1 MSKTHIETWRSVLG
15 LGRFLFWYAIAAA
28 VVLILLPWLG
38 QELQSRYEALSS
50 PSRLLSIGGFFAV
63 VAAWQ
68 LLGMRGRL
76 KGLRPGR
83 REGDNDTA

>member
-1 MSKTHIETWRSVLG
+1 MSKTQVETWKSVLG

-28 VVLILLPWLG
+28 VLLILLPWLG

-50 PSRLLSIGGFFAV
+50 ASRLLSIAGFFAI

-68 LLGMRGRL
+68 LLSMRGRL
-76 KGLRPGR
+76 KSLRPGR
-83 REGDNDTA
+83 REGDNDAA

>member
-1 MSKTHIETWRSVLG
+1 MSKTQSETWKSVLG

-28 VVLILLPWLG
+28 VLLILLPWLG
-38 QELQSRYEALSS
+38 QELQSRYEALTST
-50 PSRLLSIGGFFAV
+50 SRLLSISGFFAG

-83 REGDNDTA
+83 SEGDNDTA

>member
-1 MSKTHIETWRSVLG
+1 MSKTQVETWKSVLG

-28 VVLILLPWLG
+28 VLLLLLPWLG

-50 PSRLLSIGGFFAV
+50 ASRLLSIGGFFAV

-68 LLGMRGRL
+68 LLSMRGRL

-83 REGDNDTA
+83 REGDNDAA